1 MQKKQDHILW
11 TLESKRIDHE
21 QIDIG
26 DPNREKD
33 RAFMRENVETD
44 DKAQTALP
52 PQIFN
57 DETYIGVRTTSET
70 SRRPRIEREPPFLKE
85 SNRTK
90 AFFYKLNKNV
100 PNCTEPW

>member
-11 TLESKRIDHE
+11 TLESKKIEHE

-33 RAFMRENVETD
+33 RQFMRDNAEAGGD
-44 DKAQTALP
+44 DKTKTVLP

-57 DETYIGVRTTSET
+57 DKEYVGVS
-70 SRRPRIEREPPFLKE
+70 I
-85 SNRTK
+85 
-90 AFFYKLNKNV
+90 YKMLPVLLRSARVCKN
-100 PNCTEPW
+100 TFSFRAI

>member
-11 TLESKRIDHE
+11 TLESKKIDHE

-33 RAFMRENVETD
+33 RAFMRENVND
-44 DKAQTALP
+44 SGQKGKTALP

-57 DETYIGVRTTSET
+57 DETYIGVSSTPLSDSGVTTDLMPPAKAAKTWS
-70 SRRPRIEREPPFLKE
+70 EPPPSQQSTF
-85 SNRTK
+85 TK
-90 AFFYKLNKNV
+90 V
-100 PNCTEPW
+100 EV